1 MKLEFLGNEIV
12 FEPTESKNNGF
23 VTGQEKLKQGKIL
36 YVGKSTKL
44 GYKENDLIVYED
56 GLMITKKNILG
67 RDYSIIS
74 ELGIT
79 CRIIEDETT

>member
-12 FEPTESKNNGF
+12 FEPIESVSSGF
-23 VTGQEKLKQGKIL
+23 VTGEEKLKQGKIL
-36 YVGKSTKL
+36 YVGKSSKL
-44 GYKENDLIVYED
+44 GYNEGDSIVYED

-67 RDYSIIS
+67 TDYSIIS